1 MRAALVLA
9 ALLAAA
15 PGFAADKMHGGQT
28 FHYAEF
34 ELDYARDGGQGL
46 LNWEGQGWIGT
57 DMDKFWIKSEG
68 ERSGQELE
76 QAEVQF
82 LYGRNVWQF
91 FDFQAGVRI
100 DAEPDRRGY
109 LVAGVQGLAPYVL
122 DTQAHVFLGEK
133 GDVHLRFRQL
143 FNVLMTN
150 RLIVSPLVE
159 TDFYLTDAPER
170 GVGAGFS
177 RIETGVQARY
187 EVRRKFAPYVAAI
200 YDRKLGATAR
210 NAQAAGEDV
219 GGWSVRGGVRLWF

>member
-1 MRAALVLA
+1 MRVLGLVSALFIS
-9 ALLAAA
+9 A
-15 PGFAADKMHGGQT
+15 PGFAADPMHGGQT
-28 FHYAEF
+28 FHYAEV
-34 ELDYARDGGQGL
+34 ELDYARDGGTDL

-57 DMDKFWIKSEG
+57 DMDKFWVKTEG
-68 ERSGQELE
+68 ERSGRELE

-82 LYGRNVWQF
+82 LYGRNAWQF
-91 FDFQAGVRI
+91 FDVQAGVRI

-109 LVAGVQGLAPYVL
+109 LVLGVQGLAPYVL

-177 RIETGVQARY
+177 RIETGVQVRY

-200 YDRKLGATAR
+200 YDRKLGETAR
-210 NAQAAGEDV
+210 IAQAAGEDV
-219 GGWSVRGGVRLWF
+219 GGWSVRAGLRLWF